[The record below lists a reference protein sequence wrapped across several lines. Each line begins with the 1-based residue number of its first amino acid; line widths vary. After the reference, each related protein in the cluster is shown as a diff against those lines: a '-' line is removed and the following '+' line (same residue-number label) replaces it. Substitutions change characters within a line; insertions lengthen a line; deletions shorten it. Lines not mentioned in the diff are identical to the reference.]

1 MPVKRTIKKA
11 AKRKNPPAIYREKLI
26 YGRVLRMEAQKIG
39 PHRCDAGCAKSNHS
53 YYHDFKASS
62 NVHAYGMSDGSVLL
76 IGSKKLW
83 GMF

>member
-1 MPVKRTIKKA
+1 MTAKKVVKKTT
-11 AKRKNPPAIYREKLI
+11 KRKANPGVFRKELI

-39 PHRCDAGCAKSNHS
+39 PHRCDAGCAKSNHC
-53 YYHDFKASS
+53 YYHDFKVGS

-76 IGSKKLW
+76 IGSKRLW